1 MRQLGKLQGDIAV
14 ALSKGI
20 DPVKLRS
27 KLLPLQIQVRNLDL
41 ERDKINK
48 DLAATLDRQVAAD
61 GKRVLTAKE
70 QLEAAKGKLT
80 VQQASANLDEKILG
94 QDAARLRYIQQAA
107 DAYVNLA
114 NAQAALTQSGFDV
127 ERSRNSNRLNLA
139 EKELQFLR
147 ERGASAGAVQEAEG
161 RIAAIKRDGE
171 GIEYRSM
178 QASIQATAQR
188 FEMERKVLEL
198 KQAGQLLEQ
207 QGAIRAADR
216 AVLQERQQLLELRG
230 KLADPSTTP
239 LQKSSLNEQVKL
251 QGELIGAAQ
260 SLAGIERE
268 RMTNLGMIFGLE
280 RQTQQAQ
287 QGTAANQQ
295 RAAAASKGWEESL
308 GGALA
313 AVDKAATGVD
323 RLKQVFV
330 GTIQAGNGPVE
341 QIFAAASGLPE
352 PLRNATDAAKQLGE
366 GFAEANAQALV
377 LLQTVSKLA
386 AAPSA
391 RWAGGGVDPGGR
403 YQVNELGT
411 ESFLSRSGALSLIHA
426 PAYGSWSPPSAGMGL
441 TARLD
446 AMGAFSG
453 GAPAP
458 VLAGIAPAMGGGGG
472 QQAAAL
478 GRLQRSID
486 ALEST
491 MRSYSPAVTVN
502 LPNNAGLL
510 NTLQGIR

>member
-1 MRQLGKLQGDIAV
+1 MTGLG
-14 ALSKGI
+14 
-20 DPVKLRS
+20 
-27 KLLPLQIQVRNLDL
+27 
-41 ERDKINK
+41 
-48 DLAATLDRQVAAD
+48 T
-61 GKRVLTAKE
+61 
-70 QLEAAKGKLT
+70 
-80 VQQASANLDEKILG
+80 IL
-94 QDAARLRYIQQAA
+94 
-107 DAYVNLA
+107 
-114 NAQAALTQSGFDV
+114 
-127 ERSRNSNRLNLA
+127 
-139 EKELQFLR
+139 
-147 ERGASAGAVQEAEG
+147 
-161 RIAAIKRDGE
+161 
-171 GIEYRSM
+171 
-178 QASIQATAQR
+178 
-188 FEMERKVLEL
+188 
-198 KQAGQLLEQ
+198 
-207 QGAIRAADR
+207 
-216 AVLQERQQLLELRG
+216 
-230 KLADPSTTP
+230 
-239 LQKSSLNEQVKL
+239 
-251 QGELIGAAQ
+251 
-260 SLAGIERE
+260 
-268 RMTNLGMIFGLE
+268 GLE

-287 QGTAANQQ
+287 QGAAANQQ

-330 GTIQAGNGPVE
+330 GTIQAGNGPAE

-352 PLRNATDAAKQLGE
+352 PLRNATDATRRLGE

-391 RWAGGGVDPGGR
+391 RWAGGGVDPSGR
-403 YQVNELGT
+403 YQVNELGV

-426 PAYGSWSPPSAGMGL
+426 PAYGSWSPPSAGMVLPAGL

-458 VLAGIAPAMGGGGG
+458 VLAGIAPAMGGGNGS

-510 NTLQGIR
+510 STLQGIR